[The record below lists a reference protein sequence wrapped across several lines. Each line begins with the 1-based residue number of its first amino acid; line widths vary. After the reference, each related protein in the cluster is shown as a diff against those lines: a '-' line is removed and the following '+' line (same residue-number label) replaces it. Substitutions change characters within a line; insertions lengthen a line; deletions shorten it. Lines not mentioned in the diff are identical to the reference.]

1 MVECKL
7 EAASHEND
15 HKISM
20 TSRLLISFCARLVMV
35 LAVVSGLVPGAWAQG
50 VAEDVH
56 VTPHQQPTVKN
67 DQPAGDPWLKTN
79 TTRIKVDVDLVLVP
93 VSIVDRLDRQV
104 TGLDKQNFEVF
115 EGKERQEIKH
125 FSTEDAPI
133 SVGAVFDV
141 SGSMA
146 DKIERAR
153 DAIMEFFKIANPQDE
168 FFMIAFADEPKEI
181 SDFTQ
186 SVEDIQERLLSTV
199 PKGRTA
205 LLDAIYLSLHKMSQA
220 RYKKKAL
227 LIISDGGDN
236 HSRYT
241 ENEIKNLVK
250 ESDVQIYAIGLYD
263 QYFRTE
269 EERLGPELLNDITE
283 LTGGRAF
290 SIDNPRDLPD
300 VAAKIGVELRNQYV
314 LGYRPTRSANDGKW
328 HKIKV
333 KLVLPKG
340 LPPLRVYAKTGYYAR
355 SE

>member
-1 MVECKL
+1 MRRAHDGADRKT
-7 EAASHEND
+7 
-15 HKISM
+15 SM
-20 TSRLLISFCARLVMV
+20 TSRPLISFTAYLVTV
-35 LAVVSGLVPGAWAQG
+35 LVVLSGVVPGARAQG
-50 VAEDVH
+50 ATEEVH
-56 VTPHQQPTVKN
+56 VTPRQQPTVKN
-67 DQPAGDPWLKTN
+67 DRPAEDPSLKTN
-79 TTRIKVDVDLVLVP
+79 ITRIKVDVNLVLVS
-93 VSIVDRLDRQV
+93 VSVVDGLDRQV
-104 TGLDKQNFEVF
+104 TGFDKQNFEVF
-115 EGKERQEIKH
+115 EGRERQQIKY
-125 FSTEDAPI
+125 FSAEDAPI
-133 SVGAVFDV
+133 SVGAIFDV

-146 DKIERAR
+146 GKIERAR
-153 DAIMEFFKIANPQDE
+153 DALLEFVKIANPQDE
-168 FFMIAFADEPKEI
+168 FFVIAFADKPEEI

-186 SVEDIQERLLSTV
+186 SVEDIQGRLVYTV

-220 RYKKKAL
+220 RYKKRAL

-263 QYFRTE
+263 HYFQTE

-290 SIDNPRDLPD
+290 SIDNPNDLPD
-300 VAAKIGVELRNQYV
+300 VAAKIGIELRNQYI
-314 LGYRPTRSANDGKW
+314 LGYQPTKATNDGKW

-333 KLVLPKG
+333 KLAPPKG
-340 LPPLRVYAKTGYYAR
+340 LPPLRVYAKAGYYAR

>member
-1 MVECKL
+1 M
-7 EAASHEND
+7 D

-20 TSRLLISFCARLVMV
+20 ISRLLILLCVPLVTE
-35 LAVVSGLVPGAWAQG
+35 LAVVGGLVPGAWAQG
-50 VAEDVH
+50 AAEDVH
-56 VTPHQQPTVKN
+56 VTPRQQPTVK
-67 DQPAGDPWLKTN
+67 DYQSAADSLLRTN
-79 TTRIKVDVDLVLVP
+79 TTRIKVDVNLVLVP
-93 VSIVDRLDRQV
+93 VSIVDPLDRQV

-115 EGKERQEIKH
+115 EGKERQEIKY
-125 FSTEDAPI
+125 FSTEDVPI

-153 DAIMEFFKIANPQDE
+153 DAIIEFFKIANPQDE

-181 SDFTQ
+181 IDFTQ
-186 SVEDIQERLLSTV
+186 SVEDIQERLSYTV

-205 LLDAIYLSLHKMSQA
+205 LLDALYLSLHKMSNA
-220 RYKKKAL
+220 KYKKKAL

-236 HSRYT
+236 NSRYT

-269 EERLGPELLNDITE
+269 EERLGPELLNDITQV
-283 LTGGRAF
+283 TGGRAF

-300 VAAKIGVELRNQYV
+300 VAAKIGIELRNQYV
-314 LGYRPTRSANDGKW
+314 LGYRPTRSADDGKW

-333 KLVLPKG
+333 KLIPPKG
-340 LPPLRVYAKTGYYAR
+340 LPPLHVFAKTGYYAR